1 MRWRPKAM
9 PDEAQ
14 VAVPEMTPEGSE
26 VSTATVVPVP
36 EFVPRPR
43 AQEAWDPVSPEAFRQ
58 LEARA
63 RARMADP
70 EYQRRIEA
78 TDALARSILD
88 GER

>member
-1 MRWRPKAM
+1 M
-9 PDEAQ
+9 PDEAH
-14 VAVPEMTPEGSE
+14 VAVPEMTPEVSE
-26 VSTATVVPVP
+26 ISMATVLAVP
-36 EFVPRPR
+36 EVAPRPL
-43 AQEAWDPVSPEAFRQ
+43 AQEAWDPVSREELRQ

-78 TDALARSILD
+78 TDALARRILD